1 MIEIHQPPTSRSSMA
16 CPKTRMARMG
26 AKDYQWNATPSG
38 PRHERRAD
46 LPFGV
51 YDLIDLLSGESHVG
65 DQLLC
70 PDCAAPGLQAR
81 YSSGLNFTRSRHQRT
96 ARGLA

>member
-46 LPFGV
+46 LPFGA
-51 YDLIDLLSGESHVG
+51 YDLIDLLSGESHET
-65 DQLLC
+65 
-70 PDCAAPGLQAR
+70 R
-81 YSSGLNFTRSRHQRT
+81 RTRSQDDTDRRRRH
-96 ARGLA
+96 